1 MRIVFSACG
10 EAAYGQFPNVAS
22 LQFVDLWGRVDLH
35 LKLAATTR
43 VMRDLSGPLP
53 TLPALAIRPFRKRY
67 PELSKSNCVRP
78 SLTAEVNASVHTV
91 AHRNGTPPASG
102 TQSQGLPEWRSPGCR
117 IGPPAGFP
125 VPSRTHPQGGV
136 PCRTCIRTNVAPH
149 KPIPRLREPRPV
161 VPSNGGAAKAYA
173 RRTRRAVVLREKGPR

>member
-1 MRIVFSACG
+1 MQTALPARAEAVCG
-10 EAAYGQFPNVAS
+10 EFAYVAS
-22 LQFVDLWGRVDLH
+22 LQHFDLSGRVDLH

-78 SLTAEVNASVHTV
+78 SLTAEVNASEHTV

-102 TQSQGLPEWRSPGCR
+102 TQSQGLRERRSPGYR
-117 IGPPAGFP
+117 IGPPARFP

-136 PCRTCIRTNVAPH
+136 PCRTWIRTNVVPLR
-149 KPIPRLREPRPV
+149 PIPRLKEPRPV
-161 VPSNGGAAKAYA
+161 VPSNGGAA
-173 RRTRRAVVLREKGPR
+173 AV